1 MNKFRCLSV
10 TGIGD
15 PRANDVRIYLHVT
28 PKSPMPVTE
37 RHRNLF
43 TTSLLQIAASRAG
56 ILTCCPSPT
65 PFGLGLGPP
74 NPGTTSVAQETLGLR
89 RMGFSP
95 IFLLLMPTF
104 SLPCAPRA
112 LTGRASRQQGM
123 ILYRCRLTP
132 TALTFGTPLSPAYF
146 RRRAARPVSC
156 YAIFKGW
163 LLLSQPPGCV
173 SCPTTF
179 ATER

>member
-1 MNKFRCLSV
+1 M
-10 TGIGD
+10 
-15 PRANDVRIYLHVT
+15 RIYQHVT
-28 PKSPMPVTE
+28 PKPPTPITK
-37 RHRNLF
+37 RRRNLF

-56 ILTCCPSPT
+56 ILTRCPSPP

-74 NPGTTSVAQETLGLR
+74 DPGTTSVAQETLGLR

-104 SLPCAPRA
+104 SLPCAPPRLA
-112 LTGRASRQQGM
+112 ARASLRQGM
-123 ILYRCRLTP
+123 ILYHYPLARIILN
-132 TALTFGTPLSPAYF
+132 FGVPLSPAYF
-146 RRRAARPVSC
+146 RRRTARPVSC

-173 SCPTTF
+173 SCPTALT
-179 ATER
+179 TER